1 MRDKKL
7 FLLHVTKLA
16 CNNFY
21 YSMDFFGE
29 MLHGSFVSYRFV
41 FMTCVPGAAYLLQI
55 VSKSTINW

>member
-21 YSMDFFGE
+21 YSTDFFGE

-41 FMTCVPGAAYLLQI
+41 FMTCVPGAAYLL
-55 VSKSTINW
+55 